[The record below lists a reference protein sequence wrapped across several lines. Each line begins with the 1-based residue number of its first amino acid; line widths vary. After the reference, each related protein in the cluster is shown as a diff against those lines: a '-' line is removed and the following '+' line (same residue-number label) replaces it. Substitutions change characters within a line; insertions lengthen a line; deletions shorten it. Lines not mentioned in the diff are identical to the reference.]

1 MNIIFC
7 NIDWMKYYN
16 GITPEDMPKHEGQIV
31 KDTSDVFEKD
41 NFSDFNGRCYGYVR
55 SAGSITLEKHFR
67 GIPQGIKSADGFMI
81 VWCAAIDSE
90 EMKIVG
96 WYKNA
101 RVYRDLV
108 NVPLF
113 EDEYLNFNFMADA
126 KDCYLLP
133 EEERTFTI
141 KKTKSR
147 SASKGAIKSNIWY
160 AKSEYAQSEFVPR
173 VRDFIEYYEG
183 SFVHFQVDDA
193 LLHSLPLDEDN
204 ASGYDV
210 LMDKGGELYE
220 EQKAR
225 EAIPYFNAARK
236 VKETYDVLFS
246 LAQCYY
252 DLNAFKI
259 STSILEEAME
269 KFGETKEAVELA
281 FICSDYI
288 LHREKAMKYFRKLNE
303 YDNKVMTE
311 DEYMDYDEELA
322 ELIKLYS
329 EFI

>member
-7 NIDWMKYYN
+7 NIDWMKYYD
-16 GITPEDMPKHEGQIV
+16 GIAPEDMPKHEGQFV
-31 KDTSDVFEKD
+31 RDTSDVFEKD

-67 GIPQGIKSADGFMI
+67 GVPQGIKSADGFTI

-90 EMKIVG
+90 EMRIVG

-101 RVYRDLV
+101 KVYRDLV

-113 EDEYLNFNFMADA
+113 EDEYLNFSFMADA

-173 VRDFIEYYEG
+173 VKDFIEYYEG
-183 SFVHFQVDDA
+183 PFVHFQVDDA
-193 LLHSLPLDEDN
+193 LLDSLPLDVDN
-204 ASGYDV
+204 TSSYDV
-210 LMDKGGELYE
+210 LMDQGGEFYE
-220 EQKAR
+220 EQKPR

-236 VKETYDVLFS
+236 VKETDDVLFS
-246 LAQCYY
+246 MAQCYY

-259 STSILEEAME
+259 ATSILEEAME

-288 LHREKAMKYFRKLNE
+288 LHREKAMKYYRKLNE
-303 YDNKVMTE
+303 YDHTVMTE
-311 DEYMDYDEELA
+311 DEYLDYDEELA